1 MRLIMKISNTLQ
13 LAICAV
19 ILFGCANPGDNQR
32 NNGNTEAKVK
42 ATVEAAPSWYAN
54 PPLTK
59 DELFVAGT
67 ETSANMQMAMDKATL
82 AAKRELALQ
91 ISSYVSALTKQL
103 SKEITANGKTT
114 LAETLE
120 AVSQAATANINVGG
134 YNKEASKVVQEG
146 SSYRAYVLLSFS
158 KEKASGELYKQI
170 RNNPATAKLLEK

>member
-1 MRLIMKISNTLQ
+1 
-13 LAICAV
+13 
-19 ILFGCANPGDNQR
+19 
-32 NNGNTEAKVK
+32 
-42 ATVEAAPSWYAN
+42 
-54 PPLTK
+54 
-59 DELFVAGT
+59 
-67 ETSANMQMAMDKATL
+67 MQMAMDKATL

-103 SKEITANGKTT
+103 SKEITTNGKTT

-158 KEKASGELYKQI
+158 KEKASEELYKQM

>member
-1 MRLIMKISNTLQ
+1 MKISHSIHI
-13 LAICAV
+13 AICALV
-19 ILFGCANPGDNQR
+19 LFGCANPGDNQR
-32 NNGNTEAKVK
+32 NSGNTEAKVK
-42 ATVEAAPSWYAN
+42 AVVDAAPSWYAN

-67 ETSANMQMAMDKATL
+67 ETSANLQMAMDKATL

-91 ISSYVSALTKQL
+91 ISSYVSSLTKQM

-114 LAETLE
+114 SIETLE

-158 KEKASGELYKQI
+158 KEKASNELYKQM
-170 RNNPATAKLLEK
+170 RNNPLFSEVLGK

>member
-1 MRLIMKISNTLQ
+1 MKIITRTQ
-13 LAICAV
+13 VAFCALV
-19 ILFGCANPGDNQR
+19 LIGCANTSDNQR
-32 NNGNTEAKVK
+32 NNGNTDAKVK
-42 ATVEAAPSWYAN
+42 ATIEAAPSWYAN

-91 ISSYVSALTKQL
+91 ISSYVSSLTKQL
-103 SKEITANGKTT
+103 SKEITTNGKTISM
-114 LAETLE
+114 ETLE
-120 AVSQAATANINVGG
+120 AVSQAATTNINVGG
-134 YNKEASKVVQEG
+134 YNKEASKVLQEG

-158 KEKASGELYKQI
+158 KEKASGELYKQM

>member
-1 MRLIMKISNTLQ
+1 MKIITRTKIAFCALVLIGCTNTS
-13 LAICAV
+13 
-19 ILFGCANPGDNQR
+19 DNQR
-32 NNGNTEAKVK
+32 NNGNTDAKVK
-42 ATVEAAPSWYAN
+42 ATIEAAPSWYAN

-91 ISSYVSALTKQL
+91 ISSYVSSLTKQL
-103 SKEITANGKTT
+103 SKEITTNGKTISM
-114 LAETLE
+114 ETLE
-120 AVSQAATANINVGG
+120 AVSQAATTNINVGG
-134 YNKEASKVVQEG
+134 YNKEASKVLQEG

-158 KEKASGELYKQI
+158 KEKASGELYKQM

>member
-1 MRLIMKISNTLQ
+1 MNISHSILI
-13 LAICAV
+13 AICSLV
-19 ILFGCANPGDNQR
+19 LFGCASPADNQR
-32 NNGNTEAKVK
+32 INSNTEAKAK
-42 ATVEAAPSWYAN
+42 LTLEAAPSWYAN

-91 ISSYVSALTKQL
+91 ISSYVSSLTKQM
-103 SKEITANGKTT
+103 SKEITANGRTT
-114 LAETLE
+114 STETLE

-158 KEKASGELYKQI
+158 KEKASSELYKQMK
-170 RNNPATAKLLEK
+170 NNPATAKLLD

>member
-1 MRLIMKISNTLQ
+1 MKTFHSIHI
-13 LAICAV
+13 AIFGLV
-19 ILFGCANPGDNQR
+19 LFGCANSSDSQR

-42 ATVEAAPSWYAN
+42 TTVEAVPNWYAN

-67 ETSANMQMAMDKATL
+67 ETSANMQIAMDKATL

-91 ISSYVSALTKQL
+91 ISSYVSSLSKQL

-114 LAETLE
+114 LTDTLE
-120 AVSQAATANINVGG
+120 AVTQVATANINVGG

-146 SSYRAYVLLSFS
+146 STYRAYVLLSFS
-158 KEKASGELYKQI
+158 KEKASGELYKQM
-170 RNNPATAKLLEK
+170 RNNPATAKLLDK

>member
-1 MRLIMKISNTLQ
+1 MKISHSIHI
-13 LAICAV
+13 AICGL
-19 ILFGCANPGDNQR
+19 ILFGCANPGDNQS
-32 NNGNTEAKVK
+32 NNGNTESKVK
-42 ATVEAAPSWYAN
+42 TTVDSAPSWYAN

-91 ISSYVSALTKQL
+91 ISSYVSSLTKQM

-114 LAETLE
+114 STETLE

-170 RNNPATAKLLEK
+170 RNNPLFSEVLGK

>member
-1 MRLIMKISNTLQ
+1 MKISHSIYI
-13 LAICAV
+13 AICGLV
-19 ILFGCANPGDNQR
+19 LFGCANPADNQS

-42 ATVEAAPSWYAN
+42 ATVDAAPSWYAN

-91 ISSYVSALTKQL
+91 ISSYVSSLTKQM

-114 LAETLE
+114 STETLE

-158 KEKASGELYKQI
+158 KEKASSELYKQMK
-170 RNNPATAKLLEK
+170 NNPVTAKLLEK

>member
-1 MRLIMKISNTLQ
+1 MKIINHILITTFGL
-13 LAICAV
+13 V
-19 ILFGCANPGDNQR
+19 LFGCANPGDSQR

-91 ISSYVSALTKQL
+91 ISSYVSSLTKQL
-103 SKEITANGKTT
+103 SKEVTVNGNTT
-114 LAETLE
+114 LTETLE
-120 AVSQAATANINVGG
+120 AVSQSATANINGGG
-134 YNKEASKVVQEG
+134 YNKEASKVVQE
-146 SSYRAYVLLSFS
+146 SSNFRAYVLLSFS
-158 KEKASGELYKQI
+158 KEKASTELYKQI
-170 RNNPATAKLLEK
+170 RNNPATAKLLDK

>member
-1 MRLIMKISNTLQ
+1 MKISHSIHI
-13 LAICAV
+13 AICGLV
-19 ILFGCANPGDNQR
+19 LFGCANPGDNQR

-91 ISSYVSALTKQL
+91 ISSYVSSLTKQM

-114 LAETLE
+114 STETLE

-158 KEKASGELYKQI
+158 KEKASNELYKQM
-170 RNNPATAKLLEK
+170 RNNPATAKLLDK